1 MLYFLRKIGE
11 KNGIKILVFIKK
23 IGGFY
28 FFFFSNM
35 FYKYFYIFLNWIKY
49 LFCYDYFKLGIYYI
63 VVWKWKKKFF

>member
-28 FFFFSNM
+28 FYFF
-35 FYKYFYIFLNWIKY
+35 
-49 LFCYDYFKLGIYYI
+49 
-63 VVWKWKKKFF
+63 